1 MNKILNIVLLL
12 YLAVPVTLFG
22 QQIYNTSLSDIQ
34 GKTVTV
40 GELKGDKLTV
50 VDFWATW
57 CKPCLLSMPEL
68 VKMSAEFDSQG
79 VRFIGINEDGPRN
92 IAKVKPFAL
101 SKGITYP
108 VLMDSDQQLMSD
120 MLVSA
125 LPTLIIL
132 DKDGSVL
139 YMHEGFTYGDE
150 NEIKDK
156 LSSLLDEKN

>member
-79 VRFIGINEDGPRN
+79 VRFIGINEDGP
-92 IAKVKPFAL
+92 AKYCQGKPFAP
-101 SKGITYP
+101 SKGIPYP
-108 VLMDSDQQLMSD
+108 VLMD
-120 MLVSA
+120 
-125 LPTLIIL
+125 PT
-132 DKDGSVL
+132 S
-139 YMHEGFTYGDE
+139 
-150 NEIKDK
+150 N
-156 LSSLLDEKN
+156 